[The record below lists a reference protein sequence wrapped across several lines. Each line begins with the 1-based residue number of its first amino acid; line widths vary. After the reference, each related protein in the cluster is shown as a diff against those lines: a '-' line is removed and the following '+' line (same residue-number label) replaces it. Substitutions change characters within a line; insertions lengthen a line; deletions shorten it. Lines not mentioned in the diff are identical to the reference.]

1 MQLRARLAL
10 VALALMLV
18 PIIAMSLISLDSR
31 IDTMIEDMSRSTDFM
46 VEQIFEQ
53 VRLAIE
59 QGNGDSVAAKLKNSE
74 PVRKVLDSTVA
85 FGPGVVTAA
94 LVNNDGNIIVA
105 AHGEGEGKPAL
116 NMPSVAQLEANASR
130 WLLFAS
136 LPSLLTSK
144 VYEARRR
151 VEINNRPVATISIGV
166 TTALIADK
174 ARHLLM
180 VIITTAGL
188 VIAGALLVVTLIAN
202 RIMEQLAVLT
212 RGFEQLAAGANP
224 TEVKVSG
231 GNELSTLAEKF
242 NELSRQV
249 RADRSRLD
257 NDQTGLF
264 DAVRSIQDGIVL
276 LDANG
281 VVLFANEK
289 AQTLL
294 APKKGKDALEG
305 GSLPAVL
312 SNTHPVL
319 ALVQSTVAGT
329 EAHDVPVALP
339 EGGRFL
345 VSFFRLGHERI
356 PAGLLIVLRDLQP
369 VIELETALD
378 ASNRLARLGTLIS
391 GLAHQLRSP
400 LHGMNMRLELLSREA
415 GDVGGR
421 HIDKLRREVT
431 RLDEAVEAL
440 LRFMRPE
447 ELKVTDFDMNELL
460 KELGARAMSDRVRVE
475 YQLDSALP
483 PIRADRGMIYEA
495 LTNVIT
501 NADQAMRDGGLLR
514 LSSKTNGS
522 AVEVSIADEGH
533 GIAKEQLDRI
543 FDLYYTTKT
552 NGSGLGLPFAM
563 RAIELNGGKISIDSQ
578 IGQGTICTVTF
589 PIAANAPAKSSVSS
603 AS

>member
-1 MQLRARLAL
+1 
-10 VALALMLV
+10 MLV

-31 IDTMIEDMSRSTDFM
+31 IDTMIEDTSRSTDFM
-46 VEQIFEQ
+46 IEQIFEQ
-53 VRLAIE
+53 VRLALE
-59 QGNGDSVAAKLKNSE
+59 QGNGDITAKLKNSE

-85 FGPGVVTAA
+85 FGPAVVTAA
-94 LVNNDGNIIVA
+94 LVGNDGTIIVA
-105 AHGEGEGKPAL
+105 AHGEGEGKPAMNL
-116 NMPSVAQLEANASR
+116 PSVAELDADASR

-136 LPSLLTSK
+136 LPNLLTAK

-151 VEINNRPVATISIGV
+151 VEINNQPVATISIGV

-180 VIITTAGL
+180 VIVTTAGL

-202 RIMEQLAVLT
+202 RILEQLAVLT

-257 NDQTGLF
+257 NDQTHLF
-264 DAVRSIQDGIVL
+264 DVVRSIQDGVVL

-281 VVLFANEK
+281 IVLFANEK

-294 APKKGKDALEG
+294 APKKEKVALEG
-305 GSLPAVL
+305 GTLAAVL
-312 SNTHPVL
+312 GNAHPVL

-329 EAHDVPVALP
+329 EAHDVPLALP
-339 EGGRFL
+339 EGGSFL

-378 ASNRLARLGTLIS
+378 SSNRLARLGTLIS

-400 LHGMNMRLELLSREA
+400 LQGMSMRLELLSREA
-415 GDVGGR
+415 GGVGGR
-421 HIDKLRREVT
+421 HIDKLHHEVT

-447 ELKVTDFDMNELL
+447 ELKVSDFDLNALL
-460 KELGARAMSDRVRVE
+460 KELGSRVMSDRITVE
-475 YQLDSALP
+475 YQLDSSLP
-483 PIRADRGMIYEA
+483 LIRADRGMIYEA

-501 NADQAMRDGGLLR
+501 NADQAMRDGGLIR
-514 LSSKTNGS
+514 LSSKANGS
-522 AVEVSIADEGH
+522 EVEVSIADQGH
-533 GIAKEQLDRI
+533 GIPKEQLDRI

-563 RAIELNGGKISIDSQ
+563 RAIELNGGKISIESQ
-578 IGQGTICTVTF
+578 IGQGTVCTVTF
-589 PIAANAPAKSSVSS
+589 PIAADARAKPSVSS
-603 AS
+603 TA